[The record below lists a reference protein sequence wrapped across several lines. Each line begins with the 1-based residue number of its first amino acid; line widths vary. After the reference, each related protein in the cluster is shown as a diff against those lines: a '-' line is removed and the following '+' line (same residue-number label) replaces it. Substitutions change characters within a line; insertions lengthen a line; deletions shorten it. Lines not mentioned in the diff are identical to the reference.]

1 MCICVC
7 VCVCVYGGWEG
18 SRCTSHTYVRSCDYL
33 VQISHAFL
41 EKKYVFGVLIN
52 YVVRAVALTTS
63 LWRVCVVDG
72 WFTASPGL
80 SQTDW
85 TLAGWGCTPGVHEQ
99 SWHPRI
105 NQPSTHTLEEERESW
120 PVYHQLGEYHQPV
133 NSNKHLLYYIYP
145 CPVSE
150 EPKESHFGGVW
161 RSYPATV
168 TFFVALIG
176 CSAILL
182 RAEGTWKTTV
192 YPAYTAN
199 GAAPDPTSFWCGSG
213 LPG

>member
-1 MCICVC
+1 M
-7 VCVCVYGGWEG
+7 ENRTAQTRKHT
-18 SRCTSHTYVRSCDYL
+18 SRKEKWPQMRRGKLTRSY
-33 VQISHAFL
+33 SS
-41 EKKYVFGVLIN
+41 N
-52 YVVRAVALTTS
+52 W

-105 NQPSTHTLEEERESW
+105 NQPSTHTLEEE
-120 PVYHQLGEYHQPV
+120 PQPWQYTTSSANTTCLS

-161 RSYPATV
+161 RRNPATLAPNV
-168 TFFVALIG
+168 G
-176 CSAILL
+176 LL
-182 RAEGTWKTTV
+182 RPGRDTEGLSKAKLEPPAAAEDSH
-192 YPAYTAN
+192 PS
-199 GAAPDPTSFWCGSG
+199 TSF
-213 LPG
+213 P

>member
-1 MCICVC
+1 MYWI
-7 VCVCVYGGWEG
+7 
-18 SRCTSHTYVRSCDYL
+18 
-33 VQISHAFL
+33 
-41 EKKYVFGVLIN
+41 
-52 YVVRAVALTTS
+52 

-105 NQPSTHTLEEERESW
+105 NQPSTHTLEEEPQSW
-120 PVYHQLGEYHQPV
+120 PVHHQLGEYHQPV
-133 NSNKHLLYYIYP
+133 NSNKYLLYYIYP

-161 RSYPATV
+161 RSNPATLAPNV
-168 TFFVALIG
+168 G
-176 CSAILL
+176 LL
-182 RAEGTWKTTV
+182 RPGRDTEGLSQLHWSHQPRRRTATPAPAPPERQRRPAEERGGS
-192 YPAYTAN
+192 TATATGN
-199 GAAPDPTSFWCGSG
+199 HCC
-213 LPG
+213 